1 MRWLDGITDS
11 MDMSLSKL
19 QETVNDRDAQRA
31 AVHEITESDTTEQ
44 PKNNNKTKFH
54 KLDGLDSRNIF
65 PHSSGGFKS
74 TLLLLSDLV
83 FDETSLFGFV
93 DSLLSLCTQVVFLL
107 SMSESSL
114 VLFLILLLF
123 SCSVLSDSLQPHR
136 LQHPSSYKSTILL
149 Y

>member
-19 QETVNDRDAQRA
+19 QETVNDRNAWHA
-31 AVHEITESDTTEQ
+31 AVHGITESDTTEQ
-44 PKNNNKTKFH
+44 LKNNNKTKFH
-54 KLDGLDSRNIF
+54 RLDGLDSRNIF
-65 PHSSGGFKS
+65 PHSSGGCKS
-74 TLLLLSDLV
+74 TLILLSDLV

-107 SMSESSL
+107 STSESSL
-114 VLFLILLLF
+114 VLFLVLLLF

-136 LQHPSSYKSTILL
+136 LQHPSYKSTILL